1 MSSLTSDKPKTHYP
15 LGPILGIQGVEL
27 ITGIGLT
34 LLGSGLPAVAALWHL
49 DDASSGRLL
58 LAVFAGSAIGAML
71 VRAPFHR
78 NLAAGTAMIAI
89 SMALLALGGG
99 HALWFLFLL
108 FGTGLG
114 LAMTANSVLTGD
126 RYRHRRAAMLTL
138 LNFSWSAGAAISPF
152 AVQYA
157 IHRAGVTGLF
167 WSMAAAA
174 ALSTVLALCLSDKR
188 NPDKRNPDK
197 RNPDQRSAVQQKPQP
212 SPRSPRRVVAFFA
225 VFGLLYCGTEAA
237 LGAWVLTYVHRLDF
251 HLSAAPPLAAS
262 CFWLAL
268 LIGRAVAPAVLLHV
282 REERLLA
289 VALISAFTGVA
300 ALLTLHSLPVVM
312 LSAALAGFSMAP
324 IFPICVAIFMA
335 LTPDPAQTRWMFAVA
350 GLGSATLPWA
360 TGQLSAR
367 AGSLHTGLLVPLLA
381 LAIMLVMM
389 RWPGGGTDLFRSFF
403 QRREEHP
410 LPPGGITFLPT
421 S

>member
-1 MSSLTSDKPKTHYP
+1 MSSLTSAKLKTHYP
-15 LGPILGIQGVEL
+15 LGPILGIQVMEL
-27 ITGIGLT
+27 ITGVGLT
-34 LLGSGLPAVAALWHL
+34 LLGSCLPAVATRWHL

-58 LAVFAGSAIGAML
+58 LAVFAGSAIGALL

-78 NLAAGTAMIAI
+78 NLALGMAMIAI
-89 SMALLALGGG
+89 SMVLLALGGG
-99 HALWFLFLL
+99 YALWFLFLL

-126 RYRHRRAAMLTL
+126 RYRERRAAMLTL

-152 AVQYA
+152 TVQYA
-157 IHRAGVTGLF
+157 IHHAGVTGLF

-174 ALSTVLALCLSDKR
+174 ALSIILALCLPEQQNPNKQNSDRR
-188 NPDKRNPDK
+188 N
-197 RNPDQRSAVQQKPQP
+197 SAPQMPQTAP
-212 SPRSPRRVVAFFA
+212 SEPRSPRRVVVFFA
-225 VFGLLYCGTEAA
+225 IFGLLYCGTEAA
-237 LGAWVLTYVHRLDF
+237 LGGWVLTYVHRLDF

-262 CFWLAL
+262 CFWLSL
-268 LIGRAVAPAVLLHV
+268 LIGRGIAPAVLLHV
-282 REERLLA
+282 REELLLA
-289 VALISAFTGVA
+289 VSLISAFIGVA

-367 AGSLHTGLLVPLLA
+367 TGSLHTGLFVPLLA
-381 LAIMLVMM
+381 LAIMLVML
-389 RWPGGGTDLFRSFF
+389 RWPGGGTDLFRGIFHRGKE
-403 QRREEHP
+403 QP
-410 LPPGGITFLPT
+410 LPPGGTMFLPT